1 MTNGTF
7 AVIPRHVGII
17 MDGNG
22 RWAEARGHK
31 RSFGHKQG
39 VKNILPVAKTLFEC
53 GVEYLSLYAFSTEN
67 FNRPKN
73 EIHFLLDLLK
83 RGIKKQGEECLKMG
97 ARLVVSGDTTAFGE
111 DLHNTICDYVER
123 TKVYAKPVV
132 NICLNYGAR
141 QELCRAFNLMLE
153 NGVTT
158 ANENKVEEYL
168 FNSLPP
174 LDLVVRTGGEQ
185 RLSNFMLWQAC
196 YAELYFTDRLWPDFT
211 KEDCLDAL
219 NWFTSRKRRFGK
231 V

>member
-1 MTNGTF
+1 MQKDNI

-22 RWAEARGHK
+22 RWASARGHK
-31 RSFGHKQG
+31 RSFGHKHG
-39 VKNILPVAKTLFEC
+39 VKNILPVAKTLFES

-67 FNRPKN
+67 FMRPKE
-73 EIHFLLDLLK
+73 EIESLVGLLK
-83 RGIKKQGEECLKMG
+83 NAIKTHGEKCLKKG
-97 ARLVVSGDTTAFGE
+97 VRLVVSGDTTAFGK
-111 DLHNTICDYVER
+111 DLHDIICDYVER
-123 TKVYAKPVV
+123 TKIYAKPVV

-153 NGVTT
+153 KGATC
-158 ANENKVEEYL
+158 ANEELVEEYL

-174 LDLVVRTGGEQ
+174 LDLVIRTGGEQ
-185 RLSNFMLWQAC
+185 RLSNFMLWQAS

-211 KEDCLDAL
+211 KEDCYEAL
-219 NWFTSRKRRFGK
+219 NWFASRKRRFGK